1 MEDKTKIRLTSAE
14 MAGLWTKYINDT
26 LAVCVNS
33 YFLEKVEDEE
43 VRPIIKWTLNTAKN
57 NVSFMQ
63 ELFKKENFPIPVGFT
78 EQDVNPQAPRL
89 FSDTFKLK
97 YLRHM
102 SILAMQASGGVL
114 GLATRSDVVSFH
126 ESVLNAAVT
135 LQKLTRELLLKQ
147 GTYIKPPY
155 ISTPE
160 TVDFVKKQHFL
171 AGFFGNKRALTS
183 LEISHLFFNTQ
194 TNSLGKGLIT
204 GFAQIAQNE
213 DVKQFFVRGKQLA
226 QKHMDIFSDYL
237 KKEDLPVPMTSDSI
251 VTNNTT
257 KVFSDKLMMYHIS
270 AMNASGVGNYGM
282 AMAASQR
289 RDIGLKYASLI
300 PETLLYA
307 EDGANIM
314 IKHGWI
320 EEPPQADDREQLIQ
334 K

>member
-14 MAGLWTKYINDT
+14 MAGLWTQYINDT

-57 NVSFMQ
+57 NVSLMQ

>member
-14 MAGLWTKYINDT
+14 MAGLWTQYINDT